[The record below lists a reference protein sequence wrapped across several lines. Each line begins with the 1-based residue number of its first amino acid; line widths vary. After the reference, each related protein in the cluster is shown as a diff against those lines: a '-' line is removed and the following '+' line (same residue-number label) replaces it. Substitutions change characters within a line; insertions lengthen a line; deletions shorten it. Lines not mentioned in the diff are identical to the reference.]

1 MTFTTR
7 PIEYHIDRI
16 RRMVSA
22 HATKLEVL
30 NRPEEQEMISQA
42 ILSYPYAHT
51 AEWVNILANR
61 GWYFENDQDRED
73 FADELEYVETAI
85 RQDHEQD
92 IEDWILN
99 NAILP
104 RFLVGDSV
112 DFEHRG
118 DPYVGKIVE
127 IRELRAQYV
136 IYVAAMG
143 HVEAGQVGTQGL
155 VLDYEKIHSIVPTPE
170 EFCLRP

>member
-1 MTFTTR
+1 MTFTVR
-7 PIEYHIDRI
+7 PIEYQIDRI
-16 RRMVSA
+16 RRMVNA
-22 HATKLEVL
+22 HASRLEAL
-30 NRPEEQEMISQA
+30 DRPKEQEMISQA
-42 ILSYPYAHT
+42 ILAYPYAHT

-61 GWYFENDQDRED
+61 GWYFKDDQDRED
-73 FADELEYVETAI
+73 FADELEYVEEAI
-85 RQDHEQD
+85 RHNHEQD

-104 RFLVGDSV
+104 RCLVGDEV
-112 DFEHRG
+112 HFEHRG
-118 DPYVGKIVE
+118 QSYEGKIIE